1 MRVRQGET
9 LRLFFLKNNFLYNR
23 RGVLNNNSSRS
34 RRLGVGWVG
43 LGVLFFLFPPPFP
56 SHASIAILL
65 SVERILLGS
74 LLLGILLGPLFRGL
88 VEVSALAAEL
98 LSNLLLQRGVNIG
111 LQQHIANNKQN
122 FVDLQLRAPSVTKN
136 LLADAS
142 VCGGPNTQKSQ
153 KTAMPLAH
161 AREHML

>member
-1 MRVRQGET
+1 
-9 LRLFFLKNNFLYNR
+9 
-23 RGVLNNNSSRS
+23 
-34 RRLGVGWVG
+34 
-43 LGVLFFLFPPPFP
+43 
-56 SHASIAILL
+56 
-65 SVERILLGS
+65 VERILLGS

-122 FVDLQLRAPSVTKN
+122 FVDLQLRAPGVTKN